1 MDTSKLRKVRGEFDM
16 REAAAALEQ
25 AKIHGDAVEHYL
37 KIVAPGTALV
47 SCVSVDFADA
57 MAARFNAAGIPAR
70 AITGGCSEDDQ
81 EQIFD
86 DLGKGIIKVVTYCEM
101 LSEGVDVPSINA
113 AILLRPTASVTMY
126 LQQVG
131 RCLRPKA
138 DGSAA
143 IILDHVGNVQR
154 HGLPTE
160 ERNWTLEGRDKRK
173 RDAAPSVRM
182 CPRCFAAN
190 ATTAQVCGECGH
202 EFTTEARELEESS
215 GELVEI
221 TAKNNKIKCND
232 NVQVRCKWFGENEQH
247 LKDSWLNDW
256 KVYSIEEDSASGKW
270 VVVSFTCIAPDGT
283 KQKVLPCDIRHD
295 LNAAKREVGG
305 ARSMEDLLR
314 LERQRG
320 YKPGWAKHIMA
331 ARQTRRVG

>member
-47 SCVSVDFADA
+47 SCVSVEFADA

-81 EQIFD
+81 EEIFD

-202 EFTTEARELEESS
+202 EFTTEARELEEAS

-221 TAKNNKIKCND
+221 TGAIKVGDYVRFKDPKAMMESPETFFVNDMSPGKNLVRISK
-232 NVQVRCKWFGENEQH
+232 VQYPGHTPIVTQLDR
-247 LKDSWLNDW
+247 
-256 KVYSIEEDSASGKW
+256 IEID
-270 VVVSFTCIAPDGT
+270 P
-283 KQKVLPCDIRHD
+283 RR
-295 LNAAKREVGG
+295 KRAEVGG
-305 ARSMEDLLR
+305 ARSMEDLVALGH
-314 LERQRG
+314 QRG
-320 YKPGWAKHIMA
+320 YKNPVGWAKHLLA
-331 ARQTRRVG
+331 ARQSKSQWSKIK

>member
-1 MDTSKLRKVRGEFDM
+1 
-16 REAAAALEQ
+16 
-25 AKIHGDAVEHYL
+25 
-37 KIVAPGTALV
+37 
-47 SCVSVDFADA
+47 
-57 MAARFNAAGIPAR
+57 MAWRFNAAGIPAR

-86 DLGKGIIKVVTYCEM
+86 DLGKGIVKVVTYCEM

-138 DGSAA
+138 DGSSA

-202 EFTTEARELEESS
+202 EFTTEARELEEAK

-221 TAKNNKIKCND
+221 T
-232 NVQVRCKWFGENEQH
+232 VELR
-247 LKDSWLNDW
+247 
-256 KVYSIEEDSASGKW
+256 
-270 VVVSFTCIAPDGT
+270 
-283 KQKVLPCDIRHD
+283 R
-295 LNAAKREVGG
+295 KRAEVGG

>member
-47 SCVSVDFADA
+47 SCVSVEFADA

-86 DLGKGIIKVVTYCEM
+86 DLGRGVIKVVTYCEM

-143 IILDHVGNVQR
+143 IILDHVGNVER

-190 ATTAQVCGECGH
+190 GTAAQVCSECGH
-202 EFTTEARELEESS
+202 EFTTDARELPETS

-221 TAKNNKIKCND
+221 TGSCIAIGSKVALIKNQFERDNGPYIVKDIHHQGRQWSIAGIGND
-232 NVQVRCKWFGENEQH
+232 KEDYFIVGLNDLQLWDLYTESMHRKVQVMEN
-247 LKDSWLNDW
+247 
-256 KVYSIEEDSASGKW
+256 
-270 VVVSFTCIAPDGT
+270 
-283 KQKVLPCDIRHD
+283 
-295 LNAAKREVGG
+295 AK

-314 LERQRG
+314 LEQQRG
-320 YKPGWAKHIMA
+320 YKPGWAKHIMV
-331 ARQTRRVG
+331 ARQARRVG